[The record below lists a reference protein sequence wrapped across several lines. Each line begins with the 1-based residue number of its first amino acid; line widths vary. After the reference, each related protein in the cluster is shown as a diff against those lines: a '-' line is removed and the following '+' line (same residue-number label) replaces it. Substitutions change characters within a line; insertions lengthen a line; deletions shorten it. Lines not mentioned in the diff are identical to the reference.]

1 MPRARKNKNDKQGI
15 KSKPIFRYWIQLLDL
30 RNGSTRDLPLK
41 VLTRIHL
48 LTKRSAA
55 QLPNEQIL
63 QLEDGAAILEAKNL
77 DELAAQLRGKYPDG
91 SYERRLYSERD
102 LQAEARWEHGMNQ
115 LIDIVAKS
123 AYEELLREAENEAA
137 VSAELSDTSPR

>member
-1 MPRARKNKNDKQGI
+1 MPRVRKNKNDKQGI

-41 VLTRIHL
+41 VLTKIHL
-48 LTKRSAA
+48 LTKRSEA

-63 QLEDGAAILEAKNL
+63 QLEDGAAILEAKDL

-91 SYERRLYSERD
+91 SYERRLHRERD
-102 LQAEARWEHGMNQ
+102 LQAEARWEQGMNQ
-115 LIDIVAKS
+115 LIEIVAKS
-123 AYEELLREAENEAA
+123 AYEELLRETESESV